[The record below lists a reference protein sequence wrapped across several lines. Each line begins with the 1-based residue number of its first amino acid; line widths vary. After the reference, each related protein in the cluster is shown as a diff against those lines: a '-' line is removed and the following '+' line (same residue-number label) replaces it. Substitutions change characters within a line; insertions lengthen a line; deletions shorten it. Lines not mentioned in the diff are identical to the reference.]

1 LAPSRI
7 SSPRRLARAAALAGA
22 ATIALGL
29 AACGSSSD
37 SGSAST
43 TSTNGQQANGQRN
56 IFSDPKVQSCLKKQG
71 VDVSQFR
78 RGKGQGGPP
87 PDGQGGPP
95 PTDTNGQPPSGQGGP
110 PPTDTNGQPPNGGG
124 FGNSAQAQKLRKAME
139 KCGVKLPSGPRQQQS
154 TTPSDTNNS

>member
-1 LAPSRI
+1 MAPSRI
-7 SSPRRLARAAALAGA
+7 SSPRRLARGAALAGA

-78 RGKGQGGPP
+78 RGNGQGDPR
-87 PDGQGGPP
+87 
-95 PTDTNGQPPSGQGGP
+95 
-110 PPTDTNGQPPNGGG
+110 PNGGG

-139 KCGVKLPSGPRQQQS
+139 KCGVKLPSGPRQRQS

>member
-1 LAPSRI
+1 LAPPRI
-7 SSPRRLARAAALAGA
+7 SSPRQLARAAALTGA

-43 TSTNGQQANGQRN
+43 TSTTGQQANGQRN

-71 VDVSQFR
+71 VQVPDFR
-78 RGKGQGGPP
+78 RGNGNGPP
-87 PDGQGGPP
+87 
-95 PTDTNGQPPSGQGGP
+95 NGQPPSGQGGP
-110 PPTDTNGQPPNGGG
+110 PPTDTNGQPPSGGNGQPPNGGG
-124 FGNSAQAQKLRKAME
+124 FGNSAQAQKLREALQ
-139 KCGVKLPSGPRQQQS
+139 KCGVTLPSGPRQQQS

>member
-7 SSPRRLARAAALAGA
+7 SSPRQLARAAALAGA

-29 AACGSSSD
+29 AACGSSSG

-43 TSTNGQQANGQRN
+43 TSTTGQQANGQRN

-78 RGKGQGGPP
+78 RGNGQGGPP

-95 PTDTNGQPPSGQGGP
+95 PTDTNGQPPSGG
-110 PPTDTNGQPPNGGG
+110 NGQPPNGGG
-124 FGNSAQAQKLRKAME
+124 LGNSAQAQKLRKAMQ